1 MEILHAPNAGVPG
14 SIPDQG
20 TRSHMLHL
28 KIMHTT
34 TKIPRALPKTQCSQI
49 KKKKKK
55 NMVLSANKYGSEQ
68 GPILALMEAI
78 KNSVIGKNNT
88 EQSS

>member
-1 MEILHAPNAGVPG
+1 
-14 SIPDQG
+14 
-20 TRSHMLHL
+20 
-28 KIMHTT
+28 MHTT

-49 KKKKKK
+49 KKKKM

-88 EQSS
+88 EQSSWKFDQQFQGSGSGYFGAFNQRFRQSMI